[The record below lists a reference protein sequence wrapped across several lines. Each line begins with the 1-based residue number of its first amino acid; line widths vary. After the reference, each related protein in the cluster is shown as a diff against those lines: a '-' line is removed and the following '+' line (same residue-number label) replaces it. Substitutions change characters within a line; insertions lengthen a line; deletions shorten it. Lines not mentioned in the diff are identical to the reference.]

1 MGKYK
6 KYLLRGLRR
15 SLRMGLKFAFAF
27 ALAQFVVGEYRT
39 SYYIPGD
46 GPSLAMQ
53 IVQKLAAGFV
63 AGFLVSFLVDLA
75 SGKLKNEE

>member
-6 KYLLRGLRR
+6 KYLLRGVRR
-15 SLRMGLKFAFAF
+15 SLPMGLKFALIF
-27 ALAQFVVGEYRT
+27 ALAQFVVGEYRV
-39 SYYIPGD
+39 SYYVPGG

-53 IVQKLAAGFV
+53 IATKLAAGFV
-63 AGFLVSFLVDLA
+63 AGFGVNFLLDLA